1 MDDKRIEELL
11 KALNSAGQSTN
22 VFKQRLAEAKA
33 AGTGVVK
40 IIAEMESS
48 LREAT
53 ANARGLNTEFTNIRA
68 NLAANLAEIAKTN
81 SAINQGKKA
90 YKGIVSIASQ
100 LADEEAGITQYN
112 EKQLKQLNQK
122 AQIRLREVK
131 LAANQLANENGLA
144 NLQGAAYDAR
154 VKRLE
159 LDKKITAEEAALL
172 RAKRDGFSVETRAI
186 ELTNQRLQKE
196 KEVTNSIGLTGAALS
211 GVGKILESLG
221 ISGLSSEIDDISSK
235 IKNDMRKEIERT
247 RDVTITGGINY
258 ENRTASEA
266 KALFETAEK
275 EKLAQERIIDRLE
288 ARDELTKAELDQLE
302 AAKKARQ
309 ENVDLQEELVD
320 NHKLVVETQYKE
332 LTLASKINHLYKGMV
347 AGLSKGFEK
356 LADPAVIF
364 AFIGKS
370 LLQGNSQAVQ
380 LQKNMTIS
388 ASAARGLRTELA
400 GAAIASGSNFITTDK
415 MIKSYIE
422 LTKYVGQSA
431 HILGTEA
438 VKSATY
444 LTEKLH
450 LSGEAAGQ
458 LVTMTRLTGRST
470 EDTFRNMGKVLTK
483 FNMTNKTAFS
493 LKDLME
499 AVGSASKATVLTLG
513 KSPEGI
519 LKAAAAAKKLGL
531 NLDGVEKIAD
541 SLLDFESSIENEL
554 QAQLLTGNALNLN
567 KAREYAMMGDMENLA
582 KEVGNQEA
590 IKNAFATKNVI
601 AQKAAAQALGM
612 SREELAKM
620 TYQQELNNMG
630 AEQFR
635 AKYGEVAYENA
646 KAQSAQDKFNDLITK
661 SKDILANLLT
671 PLLPIVELVGKL
683 AASPLAAPI
692 LAAVVAM
699 KALGGSVGS
708 TIKGVGTLVGKMAKL
723 GQDGVGKTI
732 KDKAVSLKDK
742 VMGKFQAG
750 KQEGL
755 GQKITK
761 DAQGKFRDSK
771 GRFAKNP
778 MAKTM
783 DKGAEATGKMKEKT
797 KGAKDQGPGGFLK
810 SLGQGLASIGKKF
823 GDVVKG
829 ALALGI
835 AGVAIGGS
843 FALALKMV
851 EGVDPKTMLAFAAS
865 IGVFG
870 GALALVGKL
879 GNDAIKGA
887 LAMGIVGV
895 SLIPAAYAFKMMAG
909 VDTAQIIGLSG
920 AMIVLGG
927 AAAILGALSGNI
939 MTGALALG
947 VLGLALI
954 PAAFAFSLLKG
965 VDVGSIV
972 AFSIALPLLALAAAG
987 LGFLAPFIMAGAGA
1001 LAVLGAAMIPAAVAF
1016 NIMAKA
1022 DLEKIATGLTGIA
1035 SVGPQLALAGIGMVA
1050 LAGGAAVL
1058 GLASPML
1065 LFAGGALAV
1074 LGMAAQLASNANIEG
1089 IASQLT
1095 QLAGIG
1101 SGLVAAGV
1109 GLFAVAGGM
1118 TAFAL
1123 AMAGASAIG
1132 GLTSLFGGGVMGD
1145 LQALAA
1151 MAEPLA
1157 TVGTS
1162 LTAIAAGL
1170 SGVAL
1175 ALSTLETE
1183 KIDELKGLIA
1193 TTAFS
1198 APMIAASGAITELIS
1213 GLGGGGT
1220 QETSNAALEAKLD
1233 ELIAAVK
1240 QGGSVYIDGNKAGEA
1255 LLMASYKSS

>member
-40 IIAEMESS
+40 IIEEMEAS

-131 LAANQLANENGLA
+131 LAADQLANENGLA

-275 EKLAQERIIDRLE
+275 EKLAQEQIIDRLE

-332 LTLASKINHLYKGMV
+332 LSLASKINHLYKGMV

-470 EDTFRNMGKVLTK
+470 EDTFKNMGKVLTK

-513 KSPEGI
+513 K
-519 LKAAAAAKKLGL
+519 
-531 NLDGVEKIAD
+531 
-541 SLLDFESSIENEL
+541 
-554 QAQLLTGNALNLN
+554 
-567 KAREYAMMGDMENLA
+567 
-582 KEVGNQEA
+582 
-590 IKNAFATKNVI
+590 
-601 AQKAAAQALGM
+601 
-612 SREELAKM
+612 
-620 TYQQELNNMG
+620 
-630 AEQFR
+630 
-635 AKYGEVAYENA
+635 
-646 KAQSAQDKFNDLITK
+646 
-661 SKDILANLLT
+661 
-671 PLLPIVELVGKL
+671 
-683 AASPLAAPI
+683 
-692 LAAVVAM
+692 
-699 KALGGSVGS
+699 
-708 TIKGVGTLVGKMAKL
+708 
-723 GQDGVGKTI
+723 
-732 KDKAVSLKDK
+732 
-742 VMGKFQAG
+742 
-750 KQEGL
+750 
-755 GQKITK
+755 
-761 DAQGKFRDSK
+761 
-771 GRFAKNP
+771 
-778 MAKTM
+778 
-783 DKGAEATGKMKEKT
+783 
-797 KGAKDQGPGGFLK
+797 
-810 SLGQGLASIGKKF
+810 
-823 GDVVKG
+823 
-829 ALALGI
+829 
-835 AGVAIGGS
+835 
-843 FALALKMV
+843 
-851 EGVDPKTMLAFAAS
+851 
-865 IGVFG
+865 
-870 GALALVGKL
+870 
-879 GNDAIKGA
+879 
-887 LAMGIVGV
+887 
-895 SLIPAAYAFKMMAG
+895 
-909 VDTAQIIGLSG
+909 
-920 AMIVLGG
+920 
-927 AAAILGALSGNI
+927 
-939 MTGALALG
+939 
-947 VLGLALI
+947 
-954 PAAFAFSLLKG
+954 
-965 VDVGSIV
+965 
-972 AFSIALPLLALAAAG
+972 
-987 LGFLAPFIMAGAGA
+987 
-1001 LAVLGAAMIPAAVAF
+1001 
-1016 NIMAKA
+1016 
-1022 DLEKIATGLTGIA
+1022 
-1035 SVGPQLALAGIGMVA
+1035 
-1050 LAGGAAVL
+1050 
-1058 GLASPML
+1058 
-1065 LFAGGALAV
+1065 
-1074 LGMAAQLASNANIEG
+1074 
-1089 IASQLT
+1089 
-1095 QLAGIG
+1095 
-1101 SGLVAAGV
+1101 
-1109 GLFAVAGGM
+1109 
-1118 TAFAL
+1118 
-1123 AMAGASAIG
+1123 
-1132 GLTSLFGGGVMGD
+1132 
-1145 LQALAA
+1145 
-1151 MAEPLA
+1151 
-1157 TVGTS
+1157 
-1162 LTAIAAGL
+1162 
-1170 SGVAL
+1170 
-1175 ALSTLETE
+1175 
-1183 KIDELKGLIA
+1183 
-1193 TTAFS
+1193 
-1198 APMIAASGAITELIS
+1198 
-1213 GLGGGGT
+1213 
-1220 QETSNAALEAKLD
+1220 
-1233 ELIAAVK
+1233 
-1240 QGGSVYIDGNKAGEA
+1240 
-1255 LLMASYKSS
+1255 

>member
-1 MDDKRIEELL
+1 VDDKRIEELL

-40 IIAEMESS
+40 VIEEMESS

-131 LAANQLANENGLA
+131 LAADQLASENGLA

-159 LDKKITAEEAALL
+159 LDKRITAEEAALL

-221 ISGLSSEIDDISSK
+221 ISGLSSEIDDITSK

-275 EKLAQERIIDRLE
+275 EKLAQEKIIDRLE
-288 ARDELTKAELDQLE
+288 AKDELTKAELDQLE

-332 LTLASKINHLYKGMV
+332 LSLASKINHLYKGMA

-415 MIKSYIE
+415 MIKSYVE

-470 EDTFRNMGKVLTK
+470 EDTFKNMGKVLTK

-723 GQDGVGKTI
+723 GQDGVSKSI
-732 KDKAVSLKDK
+732 KDKAVGLKDK
-742 VMGKFQAG
+742 VLGKFQAG

-755 GQKITK
+755 
-761 DAQGKFRDSK
+761 
-771 GRFAKNP
+771 KNVAAGANP
-778 MAKTM
+778 M

-851 EGVDPKTMLAFAAS
+851 EGVDPKTMLAFATS
-865 IGVFG
+865 IGIFG
-870 GALALVGKL
+870 GALALVGKQAS
-879 GNDAIKGA
+879 NAIKGA
-887 LAMGIVGV
+887 IAMGIVGV
-895 SLIPAAYAFKMMAG
+895 ALIPAAYAFKMMAG

-927 AAAILGALSGNI
+927 AAAILGSLSGNI

-947 VLGLALI
+947 VLGLALV

-1001 LAVLGAAMIPAAVAF
+1001 LAVLGAAMIPAAIAF

-1022 DLEKIATGLTGIA
+1022 DLEKIATGLTAIA
-1035 SVGPQLALAGIGMVA
+1035 SVGPQLALAGAGMIG
-1050 LAGGAAVL
+1050 LAAGAAVL
-1058 GLASPML
+1058 GIASPML
-1065 LFAGGALAV
+1065 LFAGAA
-1074 LGMAAQLASNANIEG
+1074 LGMLGIGAQMVANANLEG
-1089 IASQLT
+1089 VASQLT
-1095 QLAGIG
+1095 QLGAMGG
-1101 SGLVAAGV
+1101 GLVKAGV
-1109 GLFAVAGGM
+1109 GLFAVSAGL
-1118 TAFAL
+1118 TAFAF

-1157 TVGTS
+1157 TVGLS

-1170 SGVAL
+1170 SGIAL

-1183 KIDELKGLIA
+1183 KINELKGLI
-1193 TTAFS
+1193 TTAAFS
-1198 APMIAASGAITELIS
+1198 APLVAASGAITDIIS
-1213 GLGGGGT
+1213 GITGGS
-1220 QETSNAALEAKLD
+1220 QDKNSNAALEAKLD
-1233 ELIAAVK
+1233 ELISAVR
-1240 QGGSVYIDGNKAGEA
+1240 QGGNVYIDGNKAGEA